1 MRIKEEDEWK
11 VAFSMPKSV
20 YKLTV
25 MFFGLTNSL
34 TTFQIMIKNLLRD
47 MDMIEVVDVVAFIDD
62 VMVEMETEEWHDNI
76 VKKVLR
82 RIVENYLFVKPEKCV

>member
-1 MRIKEEDEWK
+1 
-11 VAFSMPKSV
+11 MPKRV

-62 VMVEMETEEWHDNI
+62 VMVEMETEE
-76 VKKVLR
+76 
-82 RIVENYLFVKPEKCV
+82 